1 MREFSNIRENRL
13 GGFDA
18 DIDLNGE
25 VVPYTLTQE
34 DIDSADLSGATMLPQ
49 EFKDAYV
56 AAQDLAAEQA
66 WIEAEMVA
74 ADKEV
79 KKFDDGHTRPK
90 GANVQEWRTYRNAL
104 RDYIQ
109 AGVIVGERPV
119 SP

>member
-1 MREFSNIRENRL
+1 MSWL
-13 GGFDA
+13 D
-18 DIDLNGE
+18 
-25 VVPYTLTQE
+25 
-34 DIDSADLSGATMLPQ
+34 GATVKTVADKAA
-49 EFKDAYV
+49 EK
-56 AAQDLAAEQA
+56 AAQDLATEQA